1 MPRDPIRTLLVA
13 AVLLVGVTPHALA
26 AQDAHYWT
34 QQYGPRASLLGGA
47 VIGSVDGFAATFYN
61 PARLSLLEG
70 PGFVLSTQVFEF
82 ESITVE
88 NGAGQG
94 VDLSTTRSGLEPSLI
109 AGRLPFGG
117 DAHTWAYSLLTRQR
131 VNTDVGTE
139 LIFDADEIDPE
150 EGLERVVGTVRFE
163 NDVRDSWAGVSWAHR
178 PGARIGLGATMFGA
192 LRSHSSRFEG
202 IGQSLDS
209 AGVGEADIDIGGH
222 NYWSIRLLWKV
233 GVYYQVS
240 KLDLGLTLT
249 TPSVQL
255 LGQGRVGASRG
266 RFGDDEGDA
275 LAADLQD
282 GLDSSYRS
290 PLSVGLGAAWTLGDT
305 RLHGSAEW
313 FAALDPYDVI
323 AADAIPVEGDTVR
336 VGLTHAANSVLN
348 WGVGV
353 EHRFSARVQGFASLV
368 TDLSAA
374 PDEPVAIGTAP
385 WDITL
390 GTVGADVTVGE
401 VRFTLGAGLGSGNS
415 PFDRVTDLLG
425 VSQSEVLGHGR
436 QDPPPEL
443 AIHLRLRAVRPG
455 SVRRASGEMAT

>member
-1 MPRDPIRTLLVA
+1 MPRTPSLILLVA
-13 AVLLVGVTPHALA
+13 AFAMVGVIPHTVAG
-26 AQDAHYWT
+26 QDAHYWT

-70 PGFVLSTQVFEF
+70 PGFALSTQVLEF

-131 VNTDVGTE
+131 VSNDVSTE
-139 LIFDADEIDPE
+139 LIFSADEIDPE

-178 PGARIGLGATMFGA
+178 PGRRIGLGATMFGA
-192 LRSHSSRFEG
+192 LRSQRSRFEG

-222 NYWSIRLLWKV
+222 NYWSVRLLWKL

-240 KLDLGLTLT
+240 TLDLGLTLT

-255 LGQGRVGASRG
+255 VGQGRAGASRG

-282 GLDSSYRS
+282 GLDASYRS
-290 PLSVGLGAAWTLGDT
+290 PLSVGLGAAWTLRRT
-305 RLHGSAEW
+305 RVHGSAEW
-313 FAALDPYDVI
+313 FSSLDPYDVI
-323 AADAIPVEGDTVR
+323 SAGAITVEGDTVR
-336 VGLTHAANSVLN
+336 VGVTHGAKSVVN

-353 EHRFSARVQGFASLV
+353 EHRFSPKVKGFASLV
-368 TDLSAA
+368 TDQSAA
-374 PDEPVAIGTAP
+374 PDEPVAVGTAP
-385 WDITL
+385 WDIAL
-390 GTVGADVTVGE
+390 GTVGADFAVGE
-401 VRFTLGAGLGSGNS
+401 VRLTLGAGLGFGNS

-425 VSQSEVLGHGR
+425 ISQSEALEDATGARIRYRSWRFIFGF
-436 QDPPPEL
+436 EL
-443 AIHLRLRAVRPG
+443 
-455 SVRRASGEMAT
+455 